1 MEVYQTKRVGHA
13 WRMVLTFLLL
23 TFALPILAQ
32 TQIVSS
38 GSVTDQNGD
47 PVIGVAVVEKGTTN
61 GTVTDFDG
69 KFVLKV
75 AEGATLS
82 FSCLGYTSIEVPA
95 QASLSV
101 VMEDDSKELEELVVI
116 GYGVQKKSSVTGAVS
131 SVKSE
136 DMKAR
141 TITNAS
147 QALQGKTSGVQVLS
161 ASAKPGSSPSVRI
174 RGVSSNGD
182 SSPLYVVDGR
192 IASDIGG
199 IDPNDIESMEVL
211 KDGASAAIYGASAGN
226 GVILI
231 TTKKGKGDGKIT
243 YDFQLTRQSISRVP
257 EVMNAEEFM
266 QYFLDGNLIGKE
278 TFYNNWDFKTNTNWV
293 KETFETST
301 MKHHNLTF
309 SAGSEKGSLYL
320 SFSFLDNDGIV
331 KGNADTYRR
340 LTGMINANWNIK
352 SWLEIGTNNQI
363 EHYKSQSVA
372 EGSEYGSLLSSVLQL
387 DPLTKVTYTKED
399 MPQNMRDI
407 LNNSDFGELLSDGN
421 GNYYGISP
429 FVTLENVNP
438 LIMRDNSFTKN
449 RGYNIN
455 GSTYLNFKPIV
466 GLVFT
471 SRLGYRLSAYESYG
485 VGKDYYANDQ
495 AHQNYI
501 SLNASANTP
510 TYYQWEN
517 FLNYNRNISGHNVGV
532 MLGSSF
538 SESRSFGVSGSKHGA
553 DKGKDEATGAVTD
566 RDMGVLKDDPLFW
579 YFAYATSTAV
589 KEVNGGEASYTRKLA
604 YFGRLSYDY
613 QGKYMAQFSLRADAA
628 DSGVL
633 PIDNRWGY
641 FPAVSA
647 GWTVSEENFM
657 GNTRNW
663 LDQLKVRASWGQNG
677 SIASLGGYQYANVI
691 SSTGNYPTTQS
702 GNYGYVTGYAPS
714 STGNEELKWET
725 SEQINAGLDLRLLSG
740 RMSLTADYF
749 KKKTKD
755 LIVTG
760 VKPST
765 VVGNTA
771 SPINAGDIE
780 NKGIEVELGW
790 QDQIGDVKYGIRGN
804 IATLKNEVTY
814 IHPSL
819 REGIEGAS
827 FHTYG
832 AITRFEIGHPA
843 WYFYGY
849 KFKCINKETGNP
861 EFVDLNNDGKIGDED
876 KTEIGKGMADMTYG
890 LTLTAA
896 WKGLDLIVFGTGSVG
911 NDIYCC
917 LNRSDK
923 SVNKL
928 KDFVDDRWTPT
939 NTNGS
944 KPRAG
949 ANDMDKY
956 MTSDA
961 SVFSGNYFK
970 IKQIQ
975 LGYTLPTDLLKKAK
989 IENVRIYGSLEDF
1002 FTFAKYPG
1010 FDPEVTGVGNSLGVD
1025 KGSYPNSKKVVLG
1038 FNVTF

>member
-1 MEVYQTKRVGHA
+1 MMLLVLVLVGTTSAFAQSKMDVSGTILDNAGVPMVGVTVMEQ
-13 WRMVLTFLLL
+13 
-23 TFALPILAQ
+23 
-32 TQIVSS
+32 
-38 GSVTDQNGD
+38 
-47 PVIGVAVVEKGTTN
+47 GTTN
-61 GTVTDFDG
+61 GTVTDLDG
-69 KFVLKV
+69 NYSIKV
-75 AEGATLS
+75 PQGATLIFS
-82 FSCLGYTSIEVPA
+82 FIGYNPQEVI
-95 QASLSV
+95 V
-101 VMEDDSKELEELVVI
+101 NDSKINVTLLEELKDLDEIVVV

-131 SVKSE
+131 QVKSE
-136 DMKAR
+136 DMQAR
-141 TITNAS
+141 TITNAN
-147 QALQGKTSGVQVLS
+147 QALQGKTAGVQVLS
-161 ASAKPGSSPSVRI
+161 SSAKPGASPSVRI
-174 RGVSSNGD
+174 RGIGSNGD

-231 TTKKGKGDGKIT
+231 TTKRGKGDGKIS
-243 YDFQLTRQSISRVP
+243 YDFQLTRQKIGRVP
-257 EVMNAEEFM
+257 QVMNAEEFM
-266 QYFLDGNLIGKE
+266 QYFIDGGIIGKE

-293 KETFETST
+293 DAAFETST
-301 MKHHNLTF
+301 MKHHNVTF
-309 SAGSEKGSLYL
+309 QAGSDKGSLYL
-320 SFSFLDNDGIV
+320 SMSYLNNDGIV
-331 KGNADTYRR
+331 IGSADNYRR

-352 SWLEIGTNNQI
+352 SWLEISTNNQI

-387 DPLTKVTYTKED
+387 DPLTKVTYTVDD
-399 MPQNMRDI
+399 MPDNMRDI
-407 LNNSDFGELLSDGN
+407 LNNSEFGELLSDGK

-438 LIMRDNSFTKN
+438 LIMRDNSFTKS

-455 GSTYLNFKPIV
+455 GTTSLVFKPINE
-466 GLVFT
+466 LVVT
-471 SRLGYRLSAYESYG
+471 SRLGYRLSGSESYG

-501 SLNASANTP
+501 SLNASAYAP

-517 FLNYNRNISGHNVGV
+517 FANYMRDFNGHNVSL
-532 MLGSSF
+532 MIGSSF
-538 SESRSFGVSGSKHGA
+538 SESRSFGVSGSKN
-553 DKGKDEATGAVTD
+553 GKDKSKDETTGEVTE
-566 RDMGVLKDDPLFW
+566 RDLGVMKDDPLFW
-579 YFAYATSTAV
+579 YFAYATSTAIKNV
-589 KEVNGGEASYTRKLA
+589 SGGEPSYTKKLA

-613 QGKYMAQFSLRADAA
+613 LGRYMAQFSLRADAA
-628 DSGVL
+628 DSSVL
-633 PIDNRWGY
+633 PIDKRWGY
-641 FPAVSA
+641 FPAASL
-647 GWTVSEENFM
+647 GWTVSQENFM
-657 GNTRNW
+657 DNTRAW
-663 LDQLKVRASWGQNG
+663 LDMLKVRASWGQNG
-677 SIASLGGYQYANVI
+677 SVASLGGYSYANVI
-691 SSTGNYPTTQS
+691 ASSGNYPTTNS
-702 GNYGYVTGYAPS
+702 GNFGYITGYAPS
-714 STGNEELKWET
+714 STGNDELKWET
-725 SEQINAGLDLRLLSG
+725 SEQVNFGIDARFLNSRLT
-740 RMSLTADYF
+740 LTADYF

-755 LIVTG
+755 LIVSGIT
-760 VKPST
+760 PST

-771 SPINAGDIE
+771 SPVNAGDIE
-780 NKGIEVELGW
+780 NKGLEVEVGW
-790 QDQIGDVKYGIRGN
+790 QDHIGDFSYGVRAN

-814 IHPSL
+814 IHPTL
-819 REGIEGAS
+819 KDGIGGAS

-832 AITRFEIGHPA
+832 TITRFEVGNPA

-849 KFKCINKETGNP
+849 KFKGINKETGNP
-861 EFVDLNNDGKIGDED
+861 EFYDINKDGDINDNDR
-876 KTEIGKGMADMTYG
+876 TNIGKGMADFTYG
-890 LTLTAA
+890 MTITAG
-896 WKGLDLIVFGTGSVG
+896 WKGFDFIVFGTGSAG

-939 NTNGS
+939 NTNGT

-975 LGYTLPTDLLKKAK
+975 LGYNLPKNILKKFQ
-989 IENVRIYGSLEDF
+989 IENVRIYGSLEDY

-1010 FDPEVTGVGNSLGVD
+1010 FDPEVTGVGSSLGVD
-1025 KGSYPNSKKVVLG
+1025 KGSYPNSKKVVFG

>member
-1 MEVYQTKRVGHA
+1 
-13 WRMVLTFLLL
+13 
-23 TFALPILAQ
+23 
-32 TQIVSS
+32 
-38 GSVTDQNGD
+38 
-47 PVIGVAVVEKGTTN
+47 
-61 GTVTDFDG
+61 
-69 KFVLKV
+69 
-75 AEGATLS
+75 
-82 FSCLGYTSIEVPA
+82 
-95 QASLSV
+95 
-101 VMEDDSKELEELVVI
+101 
-116 GYGVQKKSSVTGAVS
+116 
-131 SVKSE
+131 
-136 DMKAR
+136 
-141 TITNAS
+141 
-147 QALQGKTSGVQVLS
+147 
-161 ASAKPGSSPSVRI
+161 
-174 RGVSSNGD
+174 
-182 SSPLYVVDGR
+182 
-192 IASDIGG
+192 
-199 IDPNDIESMEVL
+199 
-211 KDGASAAIYGASAGN
+211 
-226 GVILI
+226 
-231 TTKKGKGDGKIT
+231 
-243 YDFQLTRQSISRVP
+243 
-257 EVMNAEEFM
+257 
-266 QYFLDGNLIGKE
+266 
-278 TFYNNWDFKTNTNWV
+278 
-293 KETFETST
+293 
-301 MKHHNLTF
+301 
-309 SAGSEKGSLYL
+309 
-320 SFSFLDNDGIV
+320 
-331 KGNADTYRR
+331 
-340 LTGMINANWNIK
+340 
-352 SWLEIGTNNQI
+352 
-363 EHYKSQSVA
+363 
-372 EGSEYGSLLSSVLQL
+372 
-387 DPLTKVTYTKED
+387 
-399 MPQNMRDI
+399 
-407 LNNSDFGELLSDGN
+407 
-421 GNYYGISP
+421 
-429 FVTLENVNP
+429 
-438 LIMRDNSFTKN
+438 
-449 RGYNIN
+449 
-455 GSTYLNFKPIV
+455 
-466 GLVFT
+466 
-471 SRLGYRLSAYESYG
+471 
-485 VGKDYYANDQ
+485 
-495 AHQNYI
+495 
-501 SLNASANTP
+501 
-510 TYYQWEN
+510 
-517 FLNYNRNISGHNVGV
+517 
-532 MLGSSF
+532 
-538 SESRSFGVSGSKHGA
+538 
-553 DKGKDEATGAVTD
+553 
-566 RDMGVLKDDPLFW
+566 
-579 YFAYATSTAV
+579 
-589 KEVNGGEASYTRKLA
+589 
-604 YFGRLSYDY
+604 
-613 QGKYMAQFSLRADAA
+613 MAQFSLRADAA

-657 GNTRNW
+657 KNTRNW

-725 SEQINAGLDLRLLSG
+725 SEQINVGIDSRFLNGRL
-740 RMSLTADYF
+740 SLTADYF

-804 IATLKNEVTY
+804 VATLKNEVTY

>member
-1 MEVYQTKRVGHA
+1 MMLLVLVLVGTTSAFAQSNMDVSGTILDNAGVPMVGVTVMEQ
-13 WRMVLTFLLL
+13 
-23 TFALPILAQ
+23 
-32 TQIVSS
+32 
-38 GSVTDQNGD
+38 
-47 PVIGVAVVEKGTTN
+47 GTTN
-61 GTVTDFDG
+61 GTVTDLDG
-69 KFVLKV
+69 NYSIKV
-75 AEGATLS
+75 PQGATLIFS
-82 FSCLGYTSIEVPA
+82 FIGYNPQEVI
-95 QASLSV
+95 V
-101 VMEDDSKELEELVVI
+101 NDSKINVTLLEELKDLDEIVVV

-131 SVKSE
+131 QVKSE
-136 DMKAR
+136 DMQAR
-141 TITNAS
+141 TITNAN
-147 QALQGKTSGVQVLS
+147 QALQGKTAGVQVLS
-161 ASAKPGSSPSVRI
+161 SSAKPGASPSVRI
-174 RGVSSNGD
+174 RGIGSNGD

-231 TTKKGKGDGKIT
+231 TTKRGKGDGKIS
-243 YDFQLTRQSISRVP
+243 YDFQLTRQKIGRVP
-257 EVMNAEEFM
+257 QVMNAEEFM
-266 QYFLDGNLIGKE
+266 QYFIDGGIIGKE

-293 KETFETST
+293 DAAFETST
-301 MKHHNLTF
+301 MKHHNVTF
-309 SAGSEKGSLYL
+309 QAGSDKGSLYL
-320 SFSFLDNDGIV
+320 SMSYLNNDGIV
-331 KGNADTYRR
+331 IGSADNYRR

-352 SWLEIGTNNQI
+352 SWLEISTNNQI

-387 DPLTKVTYTKED
+387 DPLTKVTYTVDD
-399 MPQNMRDI
+399 MPDNMRDI
-407 LNNSDFGELLSDGN
+407 LNNSEIGELLSDGK

-438 LIMRDNSFTKN
+438 LIMRDNSFTKS

-455 GSTYLNFKPIV
+455 GTTSLVFKPINE
-466 GLVFT
+466 LVVT
-471 SRLGYRLSAYESYG
+471 SRLGYRLSGSESYG

-501 SLNASANTP
+501 SLNASAYAP

-517 FLNYNRNISGHNVGV
+517 FANYMRDFNGHNVSL
-532 MLGSSF
+532 MIGSSF
-538 SESRSFGVSGSKHGA
+538 SESRSFGVSGSKN
-553 DKGKDEATGAVTD
+553 GKDKSKDETTGEVTE
-566 RDMGVLKDDPLFW
+566 RDLGVMKDDPLFW
-579 YFAYATSTAV
+579 YFAYATSTAIKNV
-589 KEVNGGEASYTRKLA
+589 SGGEPSYTKKLA

-613 QGKYMAQFSLRADAA
+613 LGRYMAQFSLRADAA
-628 DSGVL
+628 DSSVL
-633 PIDNRWGY
+633 PIDKRWGY
-641 FPAVSA
+641 FPAASL
-647 GWTVSEENFM
+647 GWTVSQENFM
-657 GNTRNW
+657 DNTRAW
-663 LDQLKVRASWGQNG
+663 LDMLKVRASWGQNG
-677 SIASLGGYQYANVI
+677 SVASLGGYSYANVI
-691 SSTGNYPTTQS
+691 ASSGNYPTTNS
-702 GNYGYVTGYAPS
+702 GNFGYITGYAPS
-714 STGNEELKWET
+714 STGNDELKWET
-725 SEQINAGLDLRLLSG
+725 SEQVNFGIDARFLNSRLT
-740 RMSLTADYF
+740 LTADYF

-755 LIVTG
+755 LIVSGIT
-760 VKPST
+760 PST

-771 SPINAGDIE
+771 SPVNAGDIE
-780 NKGIEVELGW
+780 NKGLEVEVGW
-790 QDQIGDVKYGIRGN
+790 QDHIGDFSYGVRAN

-814 IHPSL
+814 IHPTL
-819 REGIEGAS
+819 KDGIGGAS

-832 AITRFEIGHPA
+832 TITRFEVGNPA

-849 KFKCINKETGNP
+849 KFKGINKETGNP
-861 EFVDLNNDGKIGDED
+861 EFYDINNDGDINDND
-876 KTEIGKGMADMTYG
+876 RTNIGKGMADFTYG
-890 LTLTAA
+890 MTITAG
-896 WKGLDLIVFGTGSVG
+896 WKGFDFIVFGTGSAG

-939 NTNGS
+939 NTNGT

-975 LGYTLPTDLLKKAK
+975 LGYNLPKNILKKFQ
-989 IENVRIYGSLEDF
+989 IENVRIYGSLEDY

-1010 FDPEVTGVGNSLGVD
+1010 FDPEVTGVGSSLGVD
-1025 KGSYPNSKKVVLG
+1025 KGSYPNSKKVVFG